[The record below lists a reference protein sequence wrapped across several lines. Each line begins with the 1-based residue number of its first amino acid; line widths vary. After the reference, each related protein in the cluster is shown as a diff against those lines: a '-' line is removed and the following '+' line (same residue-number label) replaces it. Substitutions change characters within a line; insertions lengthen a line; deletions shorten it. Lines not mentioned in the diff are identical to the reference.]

1 MIKLKKDITTDVAL
15 TLTEKVTI
23 TSPIYIFSF
32 VHDLTFEV
40 VNFILPDVSPYPER
54 YNLFEIDESVLDL
67 KKGFHCYTIYEAE
80 VESPQ
85 ETDPNDYS
93 PSLNVLEVGKVY
105 VWETETD
112 LPTFDTGVTTE
123 IPTFTP

>member
-23 TSPIYIFSF
+23 VSPIYIFSF

-54 YNLFEIDESVLDL
+54 YNLFQINETTLDL

-80 VESPQ
+80 VDSPQ
-85 ETDPNDYS
+85 DTDPNNYS

-105 VWETETD
+105 VWETEID

>member
-1 MIKLKKDITTDVAL
+1 MIKLEKDTTTDVAL

-32 VHDLTFEV
+32 VHELTFEV

-54 YNLFEIDESVLDL
+54 FNLFEINETTLDL

-80 VESPQ
+80 VDSPQ
-85 ETDPNDYS
+85 DIDPNNYS
-93 PSLNVLEVGKVY
+93 PSLNVLEKGKVY
-105 VWETETD
+105 VWETEID

>member
-15 TLTEKVTI
+15 TLSEKVTI

-54 YNLFEIDESVLDL
+54 FNLFEINETTLDL

-85 ETDPNDYS
+85 DTDPDNYS
-93 PSLNVLEVGKVY
+93 PSLNVLEKGKVY
-105 VWETETD
+105 VWETEID

>member
-1 MIKLKKDITTDVAL
+1 MIKLEKDTTTDVAL

-54 YNLFEIDESVLDL
+54 FNLFEINETTLDL

-80 VESPQ
+80 VDSPQ
-85 ETDPNDYS
+85 DIDPNNYS
-93 PSLNVLEVGKVY
+93 PSLNVLEKGKVY
-105 VWETETD
+105 VWETEID

>member
-1 MIKLKKDITTDVAL
+1 MIKLKKGIVSERAL

-23 TSPIYIFSF
+23 TSPVYIFSF

-40 VNFILPDVSPYPER
+40 VNFILPDVSLYPER
-54 YNLFEIDESVLDL
+54 SNIFEIDESALNL
-67 KKGFHCYTIYEAE
+67 QKGFHCYTIYEAE

-85 ETDPNDYS
+85 DTNPDNYS
-93 PSLNVLEVGKVY
+93 PSLNILEQGKVF
-105 VWETETD
+105 VWENETD
-112 LPTFDTGVTTE
+112 LPTFDSGVTTE

>member
-1 MIKLKKDITTDVAL
+1 MIKLEKDTTTDVAL
-15 TLTEKVTI
+15 TLTEKVNI

-54 YNLFEIDESVLDL
+54 FNLFEINETTLDL

-80 VESPQ
+80 VDSPQ
-85 ETDPNDYS
+85 DIDPNDYS
-93 PSLNVLEVGKVY
+93 PSLNVLEKGKVY
-105 VWETETD
+105 VWETEID